1 MRRGQLPAYCCR
13 NPRVDGP
20 ERTSGRNSYPSG
32 ITPSTIMSPTRSQ
45 PGPWTEV
52 SPGARAHTP
61 ADSASTAPV
70 KRFALGPSGRPAG
83 DRAPPLALDRNEVAG
98 EPPTSNRNLNPEL
111 DEAPVD
117 K

>member
-1 MRRGQLPAYCCR
+1 
-13 NPRVDGP
+13 
-20 ERTSGRNSYPSG
+20 
-32 ITPSTIMSPTRSQ
+32 MSPTRSQ

-61 ADSASTAPV
+61 ANSASTAPV

-98 EPPTSNRNLNPEL
+98 EPAPRTETLNSEL
-111 DEAPVD
+111 DEAPED